1 MLDNSFNFNFSTIT
15 LHTYCN
21 PGTKA
26 SKYKVAD
33 TRPIPSP
40 NNEQLEKLT
49 VLTTRAKN
57 RAKERREIDQKM
69 EHIMRNKE
77 ARMAAYQRYYQPH
90 PLLEW
95 DMNRELERLNQEL
108 ERLNQELEDLNRRL
122 DKLQAKEEED
132 AISAGDLEPDR
143 LSMPTMGARS
153 LEF

>member
-1 MLDNSFNFNFSTIT
+1 M
-15 LHTYCN
+15 
-21 PGTKA
+21 
-26 SKYKVAD
+26 AD

-108 ERLNQELEDLNRRL
+108 EDLNRRL

-132 AISAGDLEPDR
+132 AISEQEIWSQIG
-143 LSMPTMGARS
+143 
-153 LEF
+153 